1 MKRSGLLLPFILL
14 AACSDSPDILPASQV
29 DRSGYLE
36 CLLGARSD
44 PVTAASW
51 NMSIGFE
58 VKDLLFLNL
67 DSLRVIRSRAE
78 KIFADAAR
86 SLPRQRVRL
95 MAQEIAAA
103 RPDVVGLQE
112 TMHLER
118 NGVLVADFLDSL
130 ESDLASLGV
139 PYRML
144 RRPLN
149 GATLRIAPLPDSNGV
164 SNPADSIVMTFSEGQ
179 ALLVSSRWT
188 VVEEGLI
195 PFRNV
200 IPVDL
205 LGTKTVTDRSAQW
218 AWLRDGSG
226 FQLEVWNTHLEVL
239 NAQIVAQAG
248 EFKGF
253 ADSLRAAK
261 IRQGFAPSGRLFLGD
276 INSEPGRAADTIL
289 SNAGWRD
296 VWSTARWGTGNTW
309 GGGGPRDTTRKL
321 TQRIDRVL
329 VQGACAIDSAW
340 LQGDRPQPTDSGWLF
355 PSDHAMVAARIRY
368 GIRP

>member
-1 MKRSGLLLPFILL
+1 MKRPGLLLPFVLL
-14 AACSDSPDILPASQV
+14 AACSDSPDILPPSVV

-36 CLLGARSD
+36 CLPGARSD
-44 PVTAASW
+44 LVTASSW
-51 NMSIGFE
+51 NMSIGFN
-58 VKDLLFLNL
+58 VKDLLFLDVSKL
-67 DSLRVIRSRAE
+67 DVLRSRAE
-78 KIFADAAR
+78 KVFADAAY

-112 TMHLER
+112 TMHMER
-118 NGVLVADFLDSL
+118 NGVLIADFLDSL
-130 ESDLASLGV
+130 ESDLASLGT

-149 GATLRIAPLPDSNGV
+149 VATLRIAPLPDDSGR
-164 SNPADSIVMTFSEGQ
+164 SNPADSIIMTFGEGQ

-200 IPVDL
+200 IPVEMAGL
-205 LGTKTVTDRSAQW
+205 KTVTDRSAQW

-239 NAQIVAQAG
+239 NTQIVAQAG

-261 IRQGFAPSGRLFLGD
+261 IRQGFTPSGRLFLGD